1 MDYSKIINKNAAE
14 IKPSG
19 IRKFFDLVS
28 EIPDALS
35 LGVGEPDFST
45 PWNISA
51 AAIRS
56 VDEGLTHYTGNAGI
70 PNLRQAIADYLSFRF
85 SLNYTAEET
94 IVTVGASEAIDLSLR
109 AIVSYGDE
117 VLIPEPSYVSYA
129 PCVILA
135 GGKPIAV
142 ECSAENSFK
151 LTLDALKTKISE
163 KTKALIL
170 PYPNNPTGAIMEE
183 ADLKPLAEYLKNSEI
198 ITISDEIYAELT
210 YGKRHCSIASF
221 PEMKERVILI
231 NGFSKAFAMTGWRLG
246 YVCAV
251 KELIKPM
258 LKIHQY
264 TIMCAPTASQ
274 YAGLEALV
282 SGIQDDFSAVEKM
295 RSQYDL
301 RRRFLHSSLNEMG
314 LNCFNPEGAFYV
326 FPCVKSTGMDGETF
340 AEKLLKEQKTAVVP
354 GSAFGSCGKN
364 FIRISYAY
372 SLKKLEEAMGR
383 IQAFL
388 K

>member
-85 SLNYTAEET
+85 NLNYTAEET

-354 GSAFGSCGKN
+354 GSAFGSSGKN

-383 IQAFL
+383 IQAFI

>member
-85 SLNYTAEET
+85 NLNYTAEET

-142 ECSAENSFK
+142 ECRAENSFK
-151 LTLDALKTKISE
+151 LTLDSLKAKISE

-183 ADLKPLAEYLKNSEI
+183 ADLKPLAEYLTNTNI

-221 PEMKERVILI
+221 PDMKERVILI

-246 YVCAV
+246 YVCAP

-264 TIMCAPTASQ
+264 TIMCAPTSSQ

-282 SGIQDDFSAVEKM
+282 SGMQDDFSAVEKM

-314 LNCFNPEGAFYV
+314 LTCFNPEGAFYV
-326 FPCVKSTGMDGETF
+326 FPCVKSTGMDGDTF

-383 IQAFL
+383 IQAFI

>member
-1 MDYSKIINKNAAE
+1 MNLDKMT
-14 IKPSG
+14 IK
-19 IRKFFDLVS
+19 
-28 EIPDALS
+28 
-35 LGVGEPDFST
+35 
-45 PWNISA
+45 
-51 AAIRS
+51 
-56 VDEGLTHYTGNAGI
+56 
-70 PNLRQAIADYLSFRF
+70 LRQAIADYLSFRF
-85 SLNYTAEET
+85 NLNYTAEET

-183 ADLKPLAEYLKNSEI
+183 NDLKPIAEYLKNTAI

-372 SLKKLEEAMGR
+372 SLKKLEEAIGR

>member
-28 EIPDALS
+28 VIPDALS
-35 LGVGEPDFST
+35 LGVGEPDFPT
-45 PWNISA
+45 PWNISSSA
-51 AAIRS
+51 TRS
-56 VDEGLTHYTGNAGI
+56 IDEGHTHYTGNSGLPA
-70 PNLRQAIADYLSFRF
+70 LRQAIVDYVKLRF
-85 SLNYTAEET
+85 NLNYAPEET
-94 IVTVGASEAIDLSLR
+94 IVTVGASEAIDLSMR
-109 AIVSYGDE
+109 AIINFGDE

-135 GGKPIAV
+135 GGKPVAV
-142 ECSAENSFK
+142 ECRAENSFK
-151 LTLDALKTKISE
+151 VTLSALKAKITK

-183 ADLKPLAEYLKNSEI
+183 SDLKPIADYLKNTDI
-198 ITISDEIYAELT
+198 ITVSDEIYAELT
-210 YGKRHCSIASF
+210 YGKKHYSIAAL
-221 PEMKERVILI
+221 PDMKERVILI

-246 YVCAV
+246 YVCAP
-251 KELIKPM
+251 KELITPM

-282 SGIQDDFSAVEKM
+282 SGMQDDFSSVENM

-314 LNCFNPEGAFYV
+314 LSCFNPEGAFYV

-340 AEKLLKEQKTAVVP
+340 AENLLKDQKTAVVP
-354 GSAFGSCGKN
+354 GIAFGSCGKD

-372 SLKKLEEAMGR
+372 SIKQLEEAIKR